1 VLPSPGSYAL
11 VLDPIIISK
20 KHSCRFSRVLIDG
33 GSSINLLYRSS
44 LERLGISESQLEP
57 SSTSFHGAVPGPSH
71 SPIGKI
77 RLDVI
82 FGSENNFRR
91 EPIWFE
97 VVNLSS
103 AYHAILGRPA
113 LTKFMGV
120 PHYAYLK
127 MKLPGPKGVITV
139 DGCYKRSIEC
149 ATDGSKLAEAM
160 IIAEEKRVI
169 MQNVAALQKDMPA
182 GEPKPAGESQFKPSQ
197 GTRKILLNEEDPSK
211 FVLVG
216 DGLDNK

>member
-1 VLPSPGSYAL
+1 MLPSPGSYAL

-44 LERLGISESQLEP
+44 LERLGLSESQLEP
-57 SSTSFHGAVPGPSH
+57 SRTSFHGAVPGPSH

-82 FGSENNFRR
+82 FGSKNNFRR
-91 EPIWFE
+91 EPIWFK

-103 AYHAILGRPA
+103 AYHTILGRPD

-127 MKLPGPKGVITV
+127 MKLPGPKGVIIV
-139 DGCYKRSIEC
+139 AGCYRRSVEC
-149 ATDGSKLAEAM
+149 ATDGSKIEEAM
-160 IIAEEKRVI
+160 IITEEKCII
-169 MQNVAALQKDMPA
+169 MQNMAAL
-182 GEPKPAGESQFKPSQ
+182 
-197 GTRKILLNEEDPSK
+197 
-211 FVLVG
+211 
-216 DGLDNK
+216 